1 MGLARK
7 IGNDIAL
14 RLHAAGRVASPWIHN
29 TDADVRPAER
39 LLRPDGEDPARRAT
53 PRRST
58 SSSTGSTTT
67 RRSPRPRASTR
78 SRSATTRSGSRGPAP
93 PTPTRPWEAAS
104 PSAPRPTRRCAAFP
118 KKNAAEDFYVLDKL
132 AKVGS
137 IVRLAG
143 RPLLLEGRVS
153 DRVPFGT
160 GKALSDLVTKKRAL
174 SGFRLYH
181 PAVFAH
187 LAAWLR
193 VLEASAES
201 GGRVDVA
208 LEELPRENPFFLTGL
223 LVESLEKMGAFPAM
237 REAIARSSGDPSTM
251 LRHFHTWFDAF
262 RTLKLV
268 HALRD
273 GGLPLPRLPAGARR
287 GAVHGALGIDRG
299 GLGSPPTRARGR
311 RAQAGGDSGGTRNGR
326 PDAA

>member
-1 MGLARK
+1 MGSC
-7 IGNDIAL
+7 IA
-14 RLHAAGRVASPWIHN
+14 
-29 TDADVRPAER
+29 VRPEAYAAVR
-39 LLRPDGEDPARRAT
+39 GF
-53 PRRST
+53 PR
-58 SSSTGSTTT
+58 
-67 RRSPRPRASTR
+67 
-78 SRSATTRSGSRGPAP
+78 
-93 PTPTRPWEAAS
+93 
-104 PSAPRPTRRCAAFP
+104 
-118 KKNAAEDFYVLDKL
+118 KNAAEDFYVLDKL

-153 DRVPFGT
+153 HRVPFGT

-187 LAAWLR
+187 VAAWLR
-193 VLEASAES
+193 VLEASARS
-201 GGRVDVA
+201 GGRFDVA

-237 REAIARSSGDPSTM
+237 REAIARSSGDPATM

-273 GGLPLPRLPAGARR
+273 GGLRSPGYLQALAEAPFTGLSGSTEEDSEALRL
-287 GAVHGALGIDRG
+287 
-299 GLGSPPTRARGR
+299 RARGR
-311 RAQAGGDSGGTRNGR
+311 GAQAGGDSGGTRNGR